1 MKINQHELKIKT
13 DRGWLVI
20 PAYRAS
26 IEIRIKEPLLSDP
39 WVDSGG
45 RLRPGFLIDQEELV
59 ITIESR
65 GGYEIIPDSK

>member
-1 MKINQHELKIKT
+1 
-13 DRGWLVI
+13 
-20 PAYRAS
+20 
-26 IEIRIKEPLLSDP
+26 LLSDP

-65 GGYEIIPDSK
+65 GGYEIVPEQK